1 VLTDQAKELLASGHR
16 ACPGCGCAIAVR
28 LILRATGPNVVV
40 VSPTGCLETFSS
52 PIDFSSWEVPWI
64 HSLFENAPAVASG
77 VLAALNVNGNPDKTK
92 VIVIAGDGS
101 TYDIGMGSLSGMF
114 ERKEEILYVCYDNE
128 AYMNTGI
135 QGSSATPYAASS
147 TTTPAGMNSFGK
159 PEPKKNLPA
168 IALAHDVP
176 YVATASIAY
185 PQDLM
190 RKVQKGLNIGG
201 PAYIHIFCP
210 CNLGWGFEPDLTVE
224 VARMATETAL
234 FPIFEYENLQLTNVR
249 KISRKIAVE
258 KYLQYQKR
266 YKHLLIDPNKSKLQ
280 LEYIQEVADQNCD
293 KYGMIR

>member
-1 VLTDQAKELLASGHR
+1 MLTDQAKELLASGHR